1 MPDHPQELDLTV
13 TGMTC
18 SHCEARVEKAL
29 LAHGGVSH
37 AKADHQR
44 NLCAVTFDPAAVT
57 PEELARLVTDA
68 GYTATL
74 S

>member
-1 MPDHPQELDLTV
+1 MPDHSQELHLVV

-18 SHCEARVEKAL
+18 PRCEARVEKAL

-44 NLCAVTFDPAAVT
+44 NLCAVTFDPDAVT
-57 PEELARLVTDA
+57 AEDLARLVTET
-68 GYTATL
+68 GYSATL
-74 S
+74 P

>member
-1 MPDHPQELDLTV
+1 MANPTEDLRLTV

-29 LAHGGVSH
+29 LARPGVSH

-44 NLCAVTFDPAAVT
+44 NACSVTFDPDAISAA
-57 PEELARLVTDA
+57 ELAQAVHDA
-68 GYTATL
+68 GYAA
-74 S
+74 SV